1 MHGESLPPLLGTP
14 TLFHPMLHLH
24 HIAIICSDYQRSKRF
39 YVDILGLRILA
50 ETFRPERNSYKLD
63 LALDPRDTI
72 DPVASPHATSAHSDR
87 ATGAH
92 ASPAPIFPR
101 IELFSFPNPPPRPT
115 HPEARGLRH
124 LAFAVTDLTAE
135 LARLAALGVI
145 AEPIRTDTTP
155 TGRGKR
161 FTFIKDPDH
170 LPIELYEV

>member
-1 MHGESLPPLLGTP
+1 MP
-14 TLFHPMLHLH
+14 LHLH

-63 LALDPRDTI
+63 LAIDPRDTV
-72 DPVASPHATSAHSDR
+72 PPHDALAPD
-87 ATGAH
+87 A
-92 ASPAPIFPR
+92 APIFPR
-101 IELFSFPNPPPRPT
+101 IELFSFPNPPPRLT

-145 AEPIRTDTTP
+145 AEPVRADTTP
-155 TGRGKR
+155 TGRGNR
-161 FTFIKDPDH
+161 FTFIKDPDD
-170 LPIELYEV
+170 LPIELYEA